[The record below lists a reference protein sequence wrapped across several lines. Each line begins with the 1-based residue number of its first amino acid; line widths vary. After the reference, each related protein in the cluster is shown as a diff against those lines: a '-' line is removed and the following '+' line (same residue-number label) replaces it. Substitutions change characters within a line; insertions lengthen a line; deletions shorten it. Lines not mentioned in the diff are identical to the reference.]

1 MDEFKLRSIN
11 EFDEDF
17 AAEVKALRT
26 AKASPAVPPV
36 PQQKKE
42 TLIPEMSRPA
52 VEEPVEIDFFGSDP
66 IPAPAAPVAPVPPI
80 TPIAPAAPAAPAVPP
95 VSLYKTEKT
104 DSSSVKPFVYE
115 PQKFED
121 DDDDDYYKNTDT
133 KDRTKLFLAGKIIS
147 IVMLAVTLLLFIFGC
162 FITIF
167 YDNKDSS
174 AAGCTFSSL
183 AKDNAAI
190 SSSKNGNPEKAGAL
204 IISKKV
210 KAEDYKSGD
219 LIAVPADEAGCDI
232 YQVVSISNETSDGF
246 DLIVVDTNS
255 DSTASLTVASEDI
268 FGKAVYSLGGLGKLV
283 SFATSN
289 LVLVCILF
297 LLLAAF
303 WCILIVLIEKI
314 QAKQNEEEEDNEEDV
329 KIR

>member
-17 AAEVKALRT
+17 AAEVKALRA
-26 AKASPAVPPV
+26 AKVSPAVPPV

-42 TLIPEMSRPA
+42 TLIPEMSKPA
-52 VEEPVEIDFFGSDP
+52 IEEPVEIDFFSSDP
-66 IPAPAAPVAPVPPI
+66 V
-80 TPIAPAAPAAPAVPP
+80 TAPAAPAAPVPPAAPITPAVPP

-121 DDDDDYYKNTDT
+121 DDDDDYYKNTET
-133 KDRTKLFLAGKIIS
+133 KDRTKLFFAGKIVS
-147 IVMLAVTLLLFIFGC
+147 IVMLALTLLLFIFGC

-174 AAGCTFSSL
+174 AAGYTFSSL

-190 SSSKNGNPEKAGAL
+190 SSSKNGDPEKAGAL
-204 IISKKV
+204 IVSKKV
-210 KAEDYKSGD
+210 KSEDYKSGD

-232 YQVVSISNETSDGF
+232 YQVVSISNETSEGF

-283 SFATSN
+283 GFATSN

-314 QAKQNEEEEDNEEDV
+314 QAKQNEEEDEDITV
-329 KIR
+329 R

>member
-17 AAEVKALRT
+17 AAEVKALRA
-26 AKASPAVPPV
+26 AKASPAAPPV

-42 TLIPEMSRPA
+42 TLIPEMSKPA
-52 VEEPVEIDFFGSDP
+52 VEEPVEIDFFSSDP
-66 IPAPAAPVAPVPPI
+66 VTAPAAPVP
-80 TPIAPAAPAAPAVPP
+80 PAAPITPAVPP

-121 DDDDDYYKNTDT
+121 DDDDDYYKNTET
-133 KDRTKLFLAGKIIS
+133 KDRTKLFFAGKIVS
-147 IVMLAVTLLLFIFGC
+147 IVMLALTLLLFIFGC

-174 AAGCTFSSL
+174 AAGYTFSSL

-190 SSSKNGNPEKAGAL
+190 SSSKNGDPEKAGAL
-204 IISKKV
+204 IVSKKV
-210 KAEDYKSGD
+210 KSEDYKSGD

-232 YQVVSISNETSDGF
+232 YQVVSISNETSEGF

-283 SFATSN
+283 GFATSN

-314 QAKQNEEEEDNEEDV
+314 QAKQNEEEDEDITV
-329 KIR
+329 R

>member
-17 AAEVKALRT
+17 AAEVKALRA

-42 TLIPEMSRPA
+42 TLIPEMSKPA
-52 VEEPVEIDFFGSDP
+52 VEEPVEIDFFSSDP
-66 IPAPAAPVAPVPPI
+66 VTAPAAPVP
-80 TPIAPAAPAAPAVPP
+80 PAAPITPAVPP

-121 DDDDDYYKNTDT
+121 DDDDDYYKNTET
-133 KDRTKLFLAGKIIS
+133 KDRTKLFFAGKIVS
-147 IVMLAVTLLLFIFGC
+147 IVMLALTLLLFIFGC

-174 AAGCTFSSL
+174 AAGYTFSSL

-190 SSSKNGNPEKAGAL
+190 SSSKNGDPEKAGAL
-204 IISKKV
+204 IVSKKV
-210 KAEDYKSGD
+210 KSEDYKSGD

-232 YQVVSISNETSDGF
+232 YQVVSISNETSEGF

-283 SFATSN
+283 GFATSN

-314 QAKQNEEEEDNEEDV
+314 QAKQNEEEDEDITV
-329 KIR
+329 R

>member
-17 AAEVKALRT
+17 AAEVKALRA

-42 TLIPEMSRPA
+42 TLIPEMSKTA
-52 VEEPVEIDFFGSDP
+52 VEEPVEIDFFSSDP
-66 IPAPAAPVAPVPPI
+66 VIAPAAPVP
-80 TPIAPAAPAAPAVPP
+80 PAAPITPAVPP

-121 DDDDDYYKNTDT
+121 DDDDDYYKNTET
-133 KDRTKLFLAGKIIS
+133 KDRTKLFFAGKIVS
-147 IVMLAVTLLLFIFGC
+147 IVMLALTLLLFIFGC

-174 AAGCTFSSL
+174 AAGYTFSSL

-190 SSSKNGNPEKAGAL
+190 SSSKNGDPEKAGAL
-204 IISKKV
+204 IVSKKV
-210 KAEDYKSGD
+210 KSEDYKSGD

-232 YQVVSISNETSDGF
+232 YQVVSISNETSEGF

-283 SFATSN
+283 GFATSN

-314 QAKQNEEEEDNEEDV
+314 QAKQNEEEDEDITV
-329 KIR
+329 R

>member
-17 AAEVKALRT
+17 AAEVKALRA
-26 AKASPAVPPV
+26 AKVSPAPAPV

-42 TLIPEMSRPA
+42 TLIPEMSKPA
-52 VEEPVEIDFFGSDP
+52 VEEPIEIDFFSSGP
-66 IPAPAAPVAPVPPI
+66 VPAPQTPAAPVTPPAPAAPVA
-80 TPIAPAAPAAPAVPP
+80 AAVPP

-121 DDDDDYYKNTDT
+121 DDDDDDYYKNSDN
-133 KDRTKLFLAGKIIS
+133 KDRTKLFLAGKIVS
-147 IVMLAVTLLLFIFGC
+147 IVMLALTLLFFIFGC

-174 AAGCTFSSL
+174 FAGYTFSSL
-183 AKDNAAI
+183 AEDNAAI
-190 SSSKNGNPEKAGAL
+190 SSSKNGDPEKAGAL
-204 IISKKV
+204 IVSKKV
-210 KAEDYKSGD
+210 EAGDYKSGD
-219 LIAVPADEAGCDI
+219 LVAVPADESGCDV
-232 YQVVSISNETSDGF
+232 YQVISIGNETSEGF
-246 DLIVVDTNS
+246 DLIVIDNADS
-255 DSTASLTVASEDI
+255 ASTASLTVASEDI

-283 SFATSN
+283 GFATSN

-303 WCILIVLIEKI
+303 WCILIVLIEKM
-314 QAKQNEEEEDNEEDV
+314 QAKQNEEKEEDEDIN
-329 KIR
+329 IR

>member
-17 AAEVKALRT
+17 AAEVKALRA
-26 AKASPAVPPV
+26 AKVSPAVPPV

-42 TLIPEMSRPA
+42 TLIPEMSKPA
-52 VEEPVEIDFFGSDP
+52 VEEPVEIDFFSSDP
-66 IPAPAAPVAPVPPI
+66 V
-80 TPIAPAAPAAPAVPP
+80 TAPAAPAAPVPPAAPITPAVPP

-121 DDDDDYYKNTDT
+121 DDDDDYYKNTET
-133 KDRTKLFLAGKIIS
+133 KDRTKLFFAGKIVS
-147 IVMLAVTLLLFIFGC
+147 IVMLALTLLLFIFGC

-174 AAGCTFSSL
+174 AAGYTFSSL

-190 SSSKNGNPEKAGAL
+190 SSSKNGDPEKAGAL
-204 IISKKV
+204 IVSKKV
-210 KAEDYKSGD
+210 KSEDYKSGD

-232 YQVVSISNETSDGF
+232 YQVVSISNETSEGF

-283 SFATSN
+283 GFATSN

-314 QAKQNEEEEDNEEDV
+314 QAKQNEEEDEDITV
-329 KIR
+329 R